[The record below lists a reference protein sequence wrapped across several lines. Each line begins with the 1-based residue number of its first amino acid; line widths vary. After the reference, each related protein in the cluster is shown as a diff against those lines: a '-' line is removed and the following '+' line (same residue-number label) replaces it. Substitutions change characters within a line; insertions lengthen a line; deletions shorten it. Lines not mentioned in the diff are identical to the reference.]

1 MKTALTVLFAGIA
14 LPIMAAELY
23 VAPNGSDANA
33 GTAGQPFATLE
44 KARDAARGFRIQ
56 NPESRIQNTI
66 TLAAGTYRL
75 TRTLEL
81 NEKDSGTVFRAA
93 PGADVR
99 LSGGTAIPAG
109 AAKPV
114 ADKAV
119 LDRLLPEVQGQVLE
133 IDLKSLGIADFGEI
147 GPRGFRRPYIPA
159 PLELFVD
166 DEPLTLAQW
175 PNPGKPGE
183 PVGKIIDKGPKTRY
197 GEKPD
202 RGGIFEFKTD
212 RPARWTQ
219 AKDIWITGLFE
230 NGYAD
235 NTVQVKAF
243 DLAKKTLTT
252 VQPHM
257 YGFSSG
263 RPWNRWTALN
273 LLEEID
279 LPGEYMAD
287 KASGKLYFLPPN
299 GKDIAKCR
307 LEVSRLSEPMVA
319 IEGATGVVFD
329 GIIFENARGMGIYI
343 ERGANN
349 RIQNGALR
357 NLGMVAA
364 CIGKGIEPDT
374 LYRHACTG
382 QPVSRALGSWHEHIY
397 ENAALNRDAGTG
409 HGIVNCRIHNIGEGA
424 ISLGGGD
431 RKTLVPAG
439 NFVENCDIHHFNR
452 WDRTYRGAVNI
463 DGVGNRIS
471 HCKIH
476 EAPGLALYLHG
487 NDHVIEYN
495 EVFHAMTDGD
505 DMGVFYMGRDPSE
518 RGNII
523 RYNYFHDSATAHST
537 FGLYFDDF
545 GGDSTKIHGN
555 VFRRIGNAGTI
566 FLNGGSDF
574 TIENNIFIDCGK
586 PVRPRGGVGLKSE
599 LFKER
604 LAVVGYDKAPWTE
617 KYPGFADYFKKPH
630 PGNNQIRNN
639 LMVKGNDPRFVDA
652 ANDNFAL
659 KPDADTGIPGF
670 EPIPFEKIGLL
681 NTPKTAIKEKTAP
694 TTTPAE
700 VKTPKPDQQLGLT
713 TGGQGAWKFY
723 PAAKTDPALPCILLI
738 GDSVCNGYR
747 GAVAGALKG
756 KATVDVWL
764 TPAAESDPGLH
775 GDLEKVLKQGPYA
788 VVHFNIGL
796 HGWPKGRIKDGD
808 YEPLMK
814 KYVEVLKKNA
824 PNARLIWASST
835 PITVKGKPAEL
846 DPTDNPTIATRNA
859 SAAGIMKEAGIAVN
873 DLYTLVADKRAT
885 LAAGDRYHWKG
896 PAYELMGKQIVEL
909 VTKELPAKP

>member
-1 MKTALTVLFAGIA
+1 MMTSPFTTISLGLTCALAIGVN
-14 LPIMAAELY
+14 AAEFHI
-23 VAPNGSDANA
+23 APNGSDANP
-33 GTAGQPFATLE
+33 GTADKPFATLE
-44 KARDAARGFRIQ
+44 KAREAARGTRSQESGARSQ
-56 NPESRIQNTI
+56 NVIL
-66 TLAAGTYRL
+66 LAAGTYRL
-75 TRTLEL
+75 TRTFEL

-99 LSGGTAIPAG
+99 LSGGVAIPAG

-119 LDRLLPEVQGQVLE
+119 LDRLLPEVQGKVLE
-133 IDLKSLGIADFGEI
+133 IDLKPLGITEFGEI

-175 PNPGKPGE
+175 PNPGEPGE
-183 PVGKIIDKGPKTRY
+183 PIGKVLDKGPKTRY

-364 CIGKGIEPDT
+364 CIGKGIAPDT

-397 ENAALNRDAGTG
+397 DNPIFNRDAGTG
-409 HGIVNCRIHNIGEGA
+409 HGIVNCQIYNIGAGA

-431 RKTLVPAG
+431 RKTLAPAG

-452 WDRTYRGAVNI
+452 WDRTYKSAVNI
-463 DGVGNRIS
+463 DGVGNSVR
-471 HCKIH
+471 HCAIH
-476 EAPGLALYLHG
+476 DCPGSALYLHG
-487 NDHVIEYN
+487 NDHVIEFN
-495 EVFHAMTDGD
+495 EIHHALMQGD
-505 DMGVFYMGRDPSE
+505 DMGSFYMGRDPSE
-518 RGNII
+518 RGNIL
-523 RYNYFHDSATAHST
+523 RYNYWHDIAAMHNSYCLH
-537 FGLYFDDF
+537 FDDAA
-545 GGDSTKIHGN
+545 GDGTLVYGN
-555 VFRRIGNAGTI
+555 I
-566 FLNGGSDF
+566 FLRAGKKTVINYYGGSDIIF
-574 TIENNIFIDCGK
+574 VNNIFIDC
-586 PVRPRGGVGLKSE
+586 PPLLRMSPNCSHRNSQ
-599 LFKER
+599 LFHTR
-604 LAVVGYDKAPWTE
+604 LQTVGYDQPLWK
-617 KYPGFADYFKKPH
+617 KHYPGFENYFAES
-630 PGNNQIRNN
+630 NQMPRNDLFSKN
-639 LMVKGNDPRFVDA
+639 LFVNTKTAEGKGIVYRDNRETGDHTLFTEVPR
-652 ANDNFAL
+652 L
-659 KPDADTGIPGF
+659 KPGADIGIPGF
-670 EPIPFEKIGLL
+670 EPIPFDKIGL
-681 NTPKTAIKEKTAP
+681 
-694 TTTPAE
+694 
-700 VKTPKPDQQLGLT
+700 Q
-713 TGGQGAWKFY
+713 
-723 PAAKTDPALPCILLI
+723 
-738 GDSVCNGYR
+738 
-747 GAVAGALKG
+747 
-756 KATVDVWL
+756 
-764 TPAAESDPGLH
+764 
-775 GDLEKVLKQGPYA
+775 
-788 VVHFNIGL
+788 
-796 HGWPKGRIKDGD
+796 
-808 YEPLMK
+808 
-814 KYVEVLKKNA
+814 
-824 PNARLIWASST
+824 
-835 PITVKGKPAEL
+835 KPA
-846 DPTDNPTIATRNA
+846 
-859 SAAGIMKEAGIAVN
+859 K
-873 DLYTLVADKRAT
+873 
-885 LAAGDRYHWKG
+885 
-896 PAYELMGKQIVEL
+896 
-909 VTKELPAKP
+909 